1 MKKLSAMLVAFILV
15 AATAFTAFAAGI
27 NDSEQAV
34 LNELKTSVKMNGSE
48 MVIPSEFVN
57 QAENYF
63 NTIDMTADESSQIV
77 AILKKGESFLE
88 NSGASNIADLTF
100 AQKQTLLSYGKE
112 VVGVLGM
119 TMSYDTSSKKQFTAK
134 TARLHSQ
141 LFLHLQR
148 QAAFRITVLSRQQA
162 QRLTS
167 AALSLF
173 LLLHL

>member
-1 MKKLSAMLVAFILV
+1 
-15 AATAFTAFAAGI
+15 
-27 NDSEQAV
+27 
-34 LNELKTSVKMNGSE
+34 
-48 MVIPSEFVN
+48 
-57 QAENYF
+57 
-63 NTIDMTADESSQIV
+63 MTADESSQIV

-119 TMSYDTSSKKQFTAK
+119 TMSYDTSSKGSLQFTAK

-148 QAAFRITVLSRQQA
+148 QAVFRITVLSRQQV

-167 AALSLF
+167 VALSLF